1 MRSGKG
7 PGVGVQLEAVRRRFE
22 RWRRAHRPRARIPA
36 RLWAAAV
43 RAAGT
48 YGICRTSKVL
58 RLSYYSLK
66 DRVERQSK
74 PGAVVRGK
82 TASDLRQPIDG
93 SAVAAPLFVELNP
106 AADQGFAGS
115 PWGRC
120 DCLVEWE
127 DPEGATMRMHLK
139 AEALPDLPALS
150 RSFWNPAP

>member
-43 RAAGT
+43 TAAGT

-66 DRVERQSK
+66 DRVERQGNT
-74 PGAVVRGK
+74 PAVVRGR
-82 TASDLRQPIDG
+82 TAADPRQPTNF
-93 SAVAAPLFVELNP
+93 SAGAAPLFVELSP
-106 AADQGFAGS
+106 VADQGFAGS

-120 DCLVEWE
+120 ECLVEWK